1 MKIASKSRK
10 ELCQPVPA
18 SAAATAPRTVSLP
31 LIDPETGMKRSRAG
45 RRRFYVLAGVHVLMV
60 AHFVHWLWAGRTLT
74 PIEPSEAKDIFW
86 YGEINLGFIFFSLAI
101 LSTLILGRWVCG
113 WGCHLVAYQDLTLW
127 LLKKLHLRP
136 KAFRT
141 RFLFK
146 FTTLVLA
153 AGWLYFVPLIDRI
166 WTTLRGHPG
175 PEITLHLTRTGYW
188 DTFPG
193 PVFAVLSV
201 LFAGVL
207 IIYFLGP
214 KGFCTY
220 ACPYG
225 AIFAISDRFAPS
237 RIRVTD
243 ACNQC
248 GHCTASCTSNVNV
261 AEEVNLFKMVVDP
274 GCMKCLDCVEV
285 CPNDAL
291 YVGLGRPAVGSRPDG
306 QRKTR
311 KYDLTLIEEVI
322 SMALFVFVLMTVNG
336 LYGQFP
342 YLMSLAIAGI
352 VTFVFMKTARVFYS
366 PDAMIQKIC
375 LKIGGRLRPAGI
387 AVLAAASALVVI
399 LAHSAL
405 WRYHDIRAG
414 QAFAAAPAQ
423 AFGWPYDSGF
433 VNRAQPSEK
442 AAALN
447 AAMHYE
453 AMQRWGLAD
462 VTAYRVSLAW
472 CYLFMDRGMDALAQL
487 HAATDAHP
495 DTAALWL
502 WRAKIEVFLNQPE
515 NARASF
521 RRAIECER
529 PARETLTRKVPDALH
544 PLSSEI
550 WTEWGQFLLA
560 RGESAEG
567 VKAIRS
573 AIGFDPRNGN
583 APLALLG
590 FYSAINDMDAAR
602 ELAIDCL
609 ERHVE
614 SPAIYA
620 HLERLRTSEPSS
632 PSIVDAY
639 RRGLQRV
646 PNNIALMNNLATALT
661 GLGQLDE
668 AVKVCREALRIVPNS
683 AAMHATLG
691 AVLLAMNDAA
701 GGIREFEI
709 VHQLLPD
716 SGEHAIKLGF
726 LYARVGRMDDARRLL
741 VAVEKKGT
749 PDEQQAARSLLNQI
763 AEMSQSGGS
772 EAQP

>member
-1 MKIASKSRK
+1 MKSASKSRK
-10 ELCQPVPA
+10 EQCQPTPA
-18 SAAATAPRTVSLP
+18 ASSVSRTISLP
-31 LIDPETGMKRSRAG
+31 LIDPQTGMKHSRAG
-45 RRRFYVLAGVHVLMV
+45 RRRFYVLAGVHVLMI
-60 AHFVHWLWAGRTLT
+60 AHFVHWLWAGKTLT
-74 PIEPSEAKDIFW
+74 PIEPSEAKDVFW
-86 YGEINLGFIFFSLAI
+86 HGEINLGFIFFSLAI
-101 LSTLILGRWVCG
+101 LSTLVLGRWVCG

-153 AGWLYFVPLIDRI
+153 AGWLYFVPLIDRV
-166 WTTLRGHPG
+166 WSALNGHSG

-201 LFAGVL
+201 LFAGIV

-306 QRKTR
+306 QPKAP
-311 KYDLTLIEEVI
+311 KYDLTLVEEVV
-322 SMALFVFVLMTVNG
+322 SLALFVLVLVTVNG

-352 VTFVFMKTARVFYS
+352 LTFVFMKTARVFYS
-366 PDAMIQKIC
+366 PDAMIQKIR
-375 LKIGGRLRPAGI
+375 LKIGGRLQPAGI
-387 AVLAAASALVVI
+387 AVLASTAVLLV
-399 LAHSAL
+399 LLGHSAI

-414 QAFAAAPAQ
+414 RSFAAAPAQ
-423 AFGWPYDSGF
+423 AFGWPYNPDF
-433 VNRAQPSEK
+433 VKRAQPSEK
-442 AAALN
+442 AAAQD
-447 AAMHYE
+447 AALHFE
-453 AMQRWGLAD
+453 TMQHWGLAD
-462 VTAYRVSLAW
+462 VAAYRVSLAW
-472 CYLFMDRGMDALAQL
+472 CYLFLDRGPDALAQL
-487 HAATDAHP
+487 CVATDAHP
-495 DTAALWL
+495 DTAAYWL
-502 WRAKIEVFLNQPE
+502 WRARIEVFLGQLE
-515 NARASF
+515 SARASF
-521 RRAIECER
+521 GRAMECER
-529 PARETLTRKVPDALH
+529 PAREALTRKVPDALH

-560 RGESAEG
+560 SGETTEG
-567 VKAIRS
+567 VKALES
-573 AIGFDPRNGN
+573 AISFDPRNGN
-583 APLALLG
+583 APLALLEYHG
-590 FYSAINDMDAAR
+590 AIGDLDAAR
-602 ELAIDCL
+602 DLVIDCL
-609 ERHVE
+609 ARHVE
-614 SPAIYA
+614 SPAIYS
-620 HLERLRTSEPSS
+620 HLERLRTTEPSS
-632 PSIVDAY
+632 LAIVEAY
-639 RRGLQRV
+639 RNGLRRIPGNV
-646 PNNIALMNNLATALT
+646 AVMNNLATALT
-661 GLGQLDE
+661 GMGQLEE
-668 AVKVCREALRIVPNS
+668 AVGVCRKALEISPNS
-683 AAMHATLG
+683 AALHATLG
-691 AVLLAMNDAA
+691 AVLLAKNDAA

-716 SGEHAIKLGF
+716 SGEHAIKLAF

-741 VAVEKKGT
+741 LAVEKSGT
-749 PDEQQAARSLLNQI
+749 PDERQTARSLLSQI
-763 AEMSQSGGS
+763 AEMEHSR
-772 EAQP
+772 EKMQP